1 MSRAEHGNKTM
12 FAVIKTGGKQYKV
25 AADNQITVMSLPG
38 EAGER
43 IVFDEVLALF
53 DGATHRVG
61 APRVTGA
68 PTPRSSRSRNAG
80 ARIRSAS
87 AATGRISRSSG

>member
-1 MSRAEHGNKTM
+1 M

-25 AADNQITVMSLPG
+25 AAENKITVMSLPG

-43 IVFDEVLALF
+43 IVFEEALASF
-53 DGATHRVG
+53 DGETNHVG
-61 APRVTGA
+61 APRVQGA
-68 PTPRSSRSRNAG
+68 SVDGEIVEQTRGPRSSHSRSAA

-87 AATGRISRSSG
+87 AATGRT